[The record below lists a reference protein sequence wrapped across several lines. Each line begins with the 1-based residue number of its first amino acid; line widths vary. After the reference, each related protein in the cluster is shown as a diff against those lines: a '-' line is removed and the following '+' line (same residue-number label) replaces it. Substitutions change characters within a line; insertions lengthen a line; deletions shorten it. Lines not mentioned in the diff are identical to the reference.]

1 MWCVC
6 VCVFACV
13 CVCMLAIDAC
23 CCSYQIDYDRCA
35 RHVLLWLLFLSH
47 SLQKINN
54 NNNKYVV
61 KPFSVCLCYNLEYP
75 THIHTRTPALQST
88 LFTAAAT
95 GYHRVVWGY
104 AWLQLLDLW
113 PASCS
118 CFVSSFCFFFWL
130 IKAKAWGEGW
140 GEERRGGSVRSILQ
154 IRALLII
161 SIIIINK
168 FVTSAWGSSRR
179 RKAKGAW
186 P

>member
-1 MWCVC
+1 MISCCDYVVCVC
-6 VCVFACV
+6 VCICV
-13 CVCMLAIDAC
+13 CVYVWMLAIDAC

-61 KPFSVCLCYNLEYP
+61 KPFSVCLCYNLEGYS
-75 THIHTRTPALQST
+75 HIHTRTPALQST

-130 IKAKAWGEGW
+130 IKAKAWGRG
-140 GEERRGGSVRSILQ
+140 GERRGGEGVFGVFYKYAHYSLS
-154 IRALLII
+154 ALLL
-161 SIIIINK
+161 
-168 FVTSAWGSSRR
+168 
-179 RKAKGAW
+179 
-186 P
+186 